1 MYLFSSFQCLKRLA
15 DTELLIEK
23 LTTGLKQLDAAMK
36 KAQTRLDNRNHR
48 PNVENCRDP
57 VHISLIDEVKTI
69 EESMLAMN
77 ISIQEAEETKNS
89 LMNTRGLLEREIML
103 KKRTIAIDK
112 ERCMTLRSHFP
123 SATALSGY
131 V

>member
-1 MYLFSSFQCLKRLA
+1 M
-15 DTELLIEK
+15 
-23 LTTGLKQLDAAMK
+23 DAAIK

-48 PNVENCRDP
+48 PHVENCRDP
-57 VHISLIDEVKTI
+57 AQIGLIDEVKKI

-77 ISIQEAEETKNS
+77 ISIQEAEQTKNS
-89 LMNTRGLLEREIML
+89 LMNTRGMLEREIML
-103 KKRTIAIDK
+103 KKRTIALDK
-112 ERCMTLRSHFP
+112 ERCLSLRSHFP